1 MCLFSRGGTPMRGM
15 PRGTLRS
22 FASLCLLLL
31 SGAAVAAE
39 SAKLNFNPDWKFLK
53 ADPAGAAAPAFDDSA
68 WSTVSLPHTY
78 NDIDTFDD
86 WSTPNHVGEMNLW
99 SGRTWYRKTFVLP
112 ETLKGKKVFIEF
124 EAVRQI
130 AEVYLNGQ
138 LLGVS
143 KTGFIPFGFD
153 LTPRLKFGGAKNVIA
168 VMADNRFTAET
179 DMAKIVKTDLPWNSP
194 HWHPAHGGIYRNVYL
209 HVADPLHIALPLY
222 SFLQTAGPYVYATEV
237 SQNSAIVT
245 VEVPIQNERDSAA
258 NVELVANILDRNG
271 KPVLQLQQAAVPV
284 AAGSSAELSASATL
298 PKPQRWEPSH
308 PYLYR
313 VLCTIRVAGQVVD
326 TREIP
331 LGIRSVRWS
340 AETGLF
346 INGRHEKLHGWGQK
360 PTDEWPGL
368 GAAQPDWMHYYTLA
382 LMKEAGGNFIR
393 WGHCAGGPAMI
404 AAGDRL
410 GLIAEQPGVDGEG
423 DAQPEPWK
431 IRAAAFRDTIIYF
444 RNNPSILIWEGGN
457 QKVSRDHA
465 AELRS
470 YMDQYDPHGGRV
482 YAHRRADE
490 ITAEFMDIG
499 IGTEGGRE
507 IARLPV
513 VEGEY
518 DREESPRRVWD
529 DASPPNFGYP
539 EGKGQTYQLTSEQ
552 YAVNQVTEYM
562 KKIAEDNHAGGANWI
577 FSDSTSG
584 GRVSSEVARA
594 GGEVDGVRLP
604 KEAYYVCRTI
614 FRDDPQVHIIGHWT
628 YPAGTKKTIYVTS
641 NAEEVELFVN
651 GRSLGH
657 GAVSDRYLFTFA
669 DVAWKAGEIKAVA
682 SFDGKPVATDSKH
695 TVGPAVALKMTPIAG
710 PGGLRADGSDIVL
723 IDVEAVDAHGD
734 RAPTFQN
741 RVDFEIGGPGVWR
754 GGYNSGKI
762 KSINNPY
769 LDLEAGVNRV
779 SVRATRTAGDIT
791 VQVAGSQA
799 GAAGLKPARIT
810 IHAMPVPVENGFTA
824 ALPAMPVP
832 EPAETRVTT
841 ATAKPASGG
850 AAGVGASAAPL
861 TGAPAAS
868 AAPPGKYVESFS
880 YSGPTADVHVRQDV
894 RNGAR
899 LFVDSEVTA
908 TALPEAL
915 LGADYVQAAQA
926 DKLYSAVDLMEIA
939 VKARSTVS
947 VAHDDRLARPIWL
960 TEQFQPTGMALTVGG
975 KPMKIFQLRAD
986 RDTSLTLGSNTE
998 SPGIKDC
1005 NMYVVF
1011 VSK

>member
-1 MCLFSRGGTPMRGM
+1 M
-15 PRGTLRS
+15 LRS
-22 FASLCLLLL
+22 FAGFCLLLL
-31 SGAAVAAE
+31 PGMAAAAE
-39 SAKLNFNPDWKFLK
+39 PARLNFNPDWKFLK

-68 WSTVSLPHTY
+68 WSNVSLPHTF

-99 SGRTWYRKTFVLP
+99 SGRTWYRKSFVLP
-112 ETLKGKKVFIEF
+112 EALRGKKVFIEF
-124 EAVRQI
+124 EAVRQV

-138 LLGVS
+138 LLGIS

-153 LTPRLKFGGAKNVIA
+153 LSARLKFGGAKNVIA

-209 HVADPLHIALPLY
+209 HVADALHISLPLY

-237 SQNSAIVT
+237 SSNSASVT
-245 VEVPIQNERDSAA
+245 LEVPIQNERDAAA

-271 KPVLQLQQAAVPV
+271 KPVLQLQQAAVAV
-284 AAGSSAELSASATL
+284 AAGSSAELSASGSIA
-298 PKPQRWEPSH
+298 KPQRWEPGH

-313 VLCTIRVAGQVVD
+313 VVCTIRVAGQVVD

-346 INGRHEKLHGWGQK
+346 INGHHEKLHGWGQK

-368 GAAQPDWMHYYTLA
+368 GTAQPDWMHYYTLA
-382 LMKEAGGNFIR
+382 LMKEAGGNFVR

-490 ITAEFMDIG
+490 ITAEFMDVG

-529 DASPPNFGYP
+529 QASPPNFGYP

-562 KKIAEDNHAGGANWI
+562 KKIAEDSHAGGANWI

-628 YPAGTKKTIYVTS
+628 YPAATRKTIYVTS

-657 GAVSDRYLFTFA
+657 GSVSDRYLFTFA
-669 DVAWKAGEIKAVA
+669 DVAWEAGEIKAVA
-682 SFDGKPVATDSKH
+682 SFDGKTVATDSRH
-695 TVGPAVALKMTPIAG
+695 TVGPAVALKMTAITG

-723 IDVEAVDAHGD
+723 IDVEAVDAQGD
-734 RAPTFQN
+734 RAPTFQQ
-741 RVDFEIGGPGVWR
+741 RVDFETEGPGAWR
-754 GGYNSGKI
+754 GGYNSGKV
-762 KSINNPY
+762 KSINNLY
-769 LDLEAGVNRV
+769 LDLEAGINRV

-791 VQVAGSQA
+791 VRVKDSQP
-799 GAAGLKPARIT
+799 GTAGLKPARLT
-810 IHAMPVPVENGFTA
+810 IHATAEPVANGFTA
-824 ALPAMPVP
+824 ALPAMPMP
-832 EPAETRVTT
+832 EPAERRVTSL
-841 ATAKPASGG
+841 TAKPA
-850 AAGVGASAAPL
+850 AEIA
-861 TGAPAAS
+861 TGARADDGLKS
-868 AAPPGKYVESFS
+868 PPTGKYVKSFA
-880 YSGPTADVHVRQDV
+880 YSGPAPNVHVAQDV

-908 TALPEAL
+908 AALPDSL
-915 LGADYVQAAQA
+915 QGADFIQAAQA
-926 DKLYSAVDLMEIA
+926 DKQYSAVDLIEIA
-939 VKARSTVS
+939 VKANSVVS
-947 VAHDDRLARPIWL
+947 VAHDDRLPRPIWL
-960 TEQFQPTGMALTVGG
+960 TEQFEPTGLTLTVGG
-975 KPMKIFQLRAD
+975 HPMKIFQLRAE
-986 RDTSLTLGSNTE
+986 RDTSVTLGSNTE
-998 SPGIKDC
+998 VPGVKDC

-1011 VSK
+1011 VK

>member
-1 MCLFSRGGTPMRGM
+1 MRITARLA
-15 PRGTLRS
+15 PVLI
-22 FASLCLLLL
+22 FLL
-31 SGAAVAAE
+31 SQFAPAGVAAE
-39 SAKLNFNPDWKFLK
+39 PTRLNFNLDWKFIK
-53 ADPAGAAAPAFDDSA
+53 ADPSGAAAPAFDDSA
-68 WSTVSLPHTY
+68 WTAVSLPHTY

-99 SGRTWYRKTFVLP
+99 SGRTWYRKTFVPP
-112 ETLKGKKVFIEF
+112 ETWKGKKIFIEF

-130 AEVYLNGQ
+130 AEVYVNGQ

-153 LTPRLKFGGAKNVIA
+153 LTPHLKFGGAKNVVA
-168 VMADNRFTAET
+168 VMADNRFTPET

-209 HVADPLHIALPLY
+209 RVTDPLHISLPLY
-222 SFLQTAGPYVYATEV
+222 SFLQTAGPYVYATEIAQ
-237 SQNSAIVT
+237 SSATVT

-258 NVELVANILDRNG
+258 NVELVANVLDSGG
-271 KPVLQLQQAAVPV
+271 KPVLQMEQPAVPV
-284 AAGSSAELSASATL
+284 AAGSSAELTASGTL
-298 PKPQRWEPSH
+298 ARPQRWEPDH

-313 VLCTIRVAGQVVD
+313 VVCTLRVAGQVVD

-331 LGIRSVRWS
+331 LGIRVTRWS
-340 AETGLF
+340 AETGFF
-346 INGRHEKLHGWGQK
+346 INSHHLKLHGWGQK

-368 GAAQPDWMHYYTLA
+368 GAALPDWMHYYTLA
-382 LMKEAGGNFIR
+382 LMKEAGGNFVR

-431 IRAAAFRDTIIYF
+431 IRAAAFRDMIIYF

-470 YMDQYDPHGGRV
+470 YMDQFDPHGGRV

-490 ITAEFMDIG
+490 VTAEFMDIG

-507 IARLPV
+507 IERLPV

-552 YAVNQVTEYM
+552 YAVNQVTQYM
-562 KKIAEDNHAGGANWI
+562 SKIAAANHAGGANWI

-628 YPAGTKKTIYVTS
+628 YPAGTKKTVYVTS
-641 NAEEVELFVN
+641 NAEDVELFVN

-657 GAVSDRYLFTFA
+657 GSISDRYLFTFPN
-669 DVAWKAGEIKAVA
+669 VVWEPGEVKAVA
-682 SFDGKPVATDSKH
+682 LFDGKPVATDTRH
-695 TVGPAVALKMTPIAG
+695 TVGPAASLKMTPITG
-710 PGGLRADGSDIVL
+710 PGGWRADGSDIVL
-723 IDVEAVDAHGD
+723 IDIEALDAKGD
-734 RAPTFQN
+734 RVPTFQK
-741 RVDFEIGGPGVWR
+741 RVDFEISGPGVWR

-762 KSINNPY
+762 KSTNNTY
-769 LDLEAGVNRV
+769 LDLEAGINRV
-779 SVRATRTAGDIT
+779 SLRANRVAGDVT
-791 VQVAGSQA
+791 VQVKGED
-799 GAAGLKPARIT
+799 LKPARLT
-810 IHAMPVPVENGFTA
+810 ISSTPVPVENGLTTM
-824 ALPAMPVP
+824 LPAMPVP
-832 EPAETRVTT
+832 APAESRVTST
-841 ATAKPASGG
+841 AAKPATERP
-850 AAGVGASAAPL
+850 ASSD
-861 TGAPAAS
+861 APA
-868 AAPPGKYVESFS
+868 GKYVKSFS
-880 YSGPTADVHVRQDV
+880 YSGPTAAVQVMRDLRG
-894 RNGAR
+894 GAK

-908 TALPEAL
+908 SSVPTALG
-915 LGADYVQAAQA
+915 GADYVQTAQA
-926 DKLYSAVDLMEIA
+926 DKLYSAVDLMELG
-939 VKARSTVS
+939 VKSNSTIS
-947 VAHDDRLARPIWL
+947 VAHDDRLPRPSWL
-960 TEQFQPTGMALTVGG
+960 TDQFQPTTLSIQVAGR
-975 KPMKIFQLRAD
+975 PMKIFQRTVD
-986 RDTSLTLGSNTE
+986 RDTSLTLGSNSE
-998 SPGIKDC
+998 ASGITDC
-1005 NMYVVF
+1005 NMYLVF
-1011 VSK
+1011 VK

>member
-1 MCLFSRGGTPMRGM
+1 MSLL
-15 PRGTLRS
+15 PRLVRP
-22 FASLCLLLL
+22 FAGLLLL
-31 SGAAVAAE
+31 SSAAVAAE

-53 ADPAGAAAPAFDDSA
+53 ADPPGAAAPAFDDTA
-68 WSTVSLPHTY
+68 WSSVSLPHTY

-99 SGRTWYRKTFVLP
+99 SGRTWYRKSFVLP
-112 ETLKGKKVFIEF
+112 ETFKGKKVFIEF

-138 LLGVS
+138 LLGVN

-153 LTPRLKFGGAKNVIA
+153 LTPHLKFGGARNVIA

-179 DMAKIVKTDLPWNSP
+179 DMAKIVNTDLPWNSP

-209 HVADPLHIALPLY
+209 HVTDPLHISLPLY

-237 SQNSAIVT
+237 SSNSASVT
-245 VEVPIQNERDSAA
+245 VEVPIQNERDSTA
-258 NVELVANILDRNG
+258 NVELVANVLDGSG

-284 AAGSSAELSASATL
+284 AAGSSAELTASGTL
-298 PKPQRWEPSH
+298 AKPQRWEPSH

-313 VLCTIRVAGQVVD
+313 VLCTLRVAGQVVD

-331 LGIRSVRWS
+331 LGIRTVRWS
-340 AETGLF
+340 AETGFF
-346 INGRHEKLHGWGQK
+346 INGHHEKLHGWGQK

-382 LMKEAGGNFIR
+382 LMKEAGGNFVR

-410 GLIAEQPGVDGEG
+410 GLIAEQPGVDGDG

-431 IRAAAFRDTIIYF
+431 MRAAAFRDTIVYF

-499 IGTEGGRE
+499 IGTEGDRE
-507 IARLPV
+507 IDRLPV

-552 YAVNQVTEYM
+552 YAVNQVTQYM
-562 KKIAEDNHAGGANWI
+562 KKIGAANHAGGANWV

-584 GRVSSEVARA
+584 GRVSSEVARSS
-594 GGEVDGVRLP
+594 GEVDGVRLP

-628 YPAGTKKTIYVTS
+628 YPAGTKKTVYVAS

-657 GAVSDRYLFTFA
+657 GAVSDRYLFTFR
-669 DVAWKAGEIKAVA
+669 DVAWEAGEIKAVA
-682 SFDGKPVATDSKH
+682 SFDGKPVATQSKH
-695 TVGPAVALKMTPIAG
+695 TVGPAVALKMTPIAR

-723 IDVEAVDAHGD
+723 IDVEAVDAKGD
-734 RAPTFQN
+734 RAPTFQK
-741 RVDFEIGGPGVWR
+741 RVDFEIEGPGVWR

-762 KSINNPY
+762 KSINHQF
-769 LDLEAGVNRV
+769 LDLEAGINRV

-791 VQVAGSQA
+791 VQVKGE
-799 GAAGLKPARIT
+799 GLKPARLT
-810 IHAMPVPVENGFTA
+810 VHSTPVPVENGFTA
-824 ALPAMPVP
+824 ALPAMPM
-832 EPAETRVTT
+832 
-841 ATAKPASGG
+841 
-850 AAGVGASAAPL
+850 
-861 TGAPAAS
+861 
-868 AAPPGKYVESFS
+868 
-880 YSGPTADVHVRQDV
+880 
-894 RNGAR
+894 
-899 LFVDSEVTA
+899 
-908 TALPEAL
+908 PEA
-915 LGADYVQAAQA
+915 
-926 DKLYSAVDLMEIA
+926 
-939 VKARSTVS
+939 
-947 VAHDDRLARPIWL
+947 RP
-960 TEQFQPTGMALTVGG
+960 PAN
-975 KPMKIFQLRAD
+975 R
-986 RDTSLTLGSNTE
+986 
-998 SPGIKDC
+998 
-1005 NMYVVF
+1005 
-1011 VSK
+1011 